1 MCKHTLHQKFLQLL
15 KPTDSWSRCDQL
27 SPSSETDI
35 ASHDER
41 RRRLVSSFGTMGT
54 PFGWTH
60 WTRLW
65 IASSAVFTSRRVNE
79 RKHRQRHSAIATHTV
94 VGGGITPEGLT
105 GGLRCANELSCL
117 QGTVGPSDLRPY
129 QGVGWKHQFLHV
141 NSVFRLWSQFRET
154 SFLTGENKSREKQTA
169 GHFELDLTHRW
180 VYIIY

>member
-41 RRRLVSSFGTMGT
+41 RRRLVSSFGTM
-54 PFGWTH
+54 
-60 WTRLW
+60 
-65 IASSAVFTSRRVNE
+65 